1 LLQALVE
8 VNWQK
13 ASNNVRTGSSEGKGM
28 SCRYLPATYILYL
41 LLSHPLGHPL
51 GCIHLQKLPQKFCY
65 RTRWAKFIVVHNG
78 RVPAPRPK
86 PPPQFLFVEPLCVE
100 SKTEQ
105 LQQRLIPTWSE
116 LAPLAHH
123 ERWMVCSQDTI
134 FCWVSVP
141 ELTMVVQLLFLIPT
155 YRQPS
160 ELLVDRL

>member
-1 LLQALVE
+1 MLQALVE

-51 GCIHLQKLPQKFCY
+51 GCTHLQKSPQKFCY
-65 RTRWAKFIVVHNG
+65 RFIVVHNG
-78 RVPAPRPK
+78 RVPPF
-86 PPPQFLFVEPLCVE
+86 PPAQFLFVEILCVE
-100 SKTEQ
+100 SKKEQ

-116 LAPLAHH
+116 PAPLAHH
-123 ERWMVCSQDTI
+123 ERWMVSSQETI
-134 FCWVSVP
+134 FCSVSVP

-155 YRQPS
+155 Y
-160 ELLVDRL
+160 